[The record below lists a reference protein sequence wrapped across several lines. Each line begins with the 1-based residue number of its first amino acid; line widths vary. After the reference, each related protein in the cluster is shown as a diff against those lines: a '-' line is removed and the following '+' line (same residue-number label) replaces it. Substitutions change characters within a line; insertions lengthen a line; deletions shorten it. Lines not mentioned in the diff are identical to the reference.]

1 MTAETE
7 AKPDGEA
14 KPAGGPGRAPR
25 VRSPGGAGVEAALRE
40 AALEL
45 FAERGFHG
53 TSMRDIAARA
63 GTGVSH
69 LYYYFPSK
77 AEILKSMMLV
87 IVRDLLAELE
97 RADAR
102 SGESPAARLA
112 ALVRTQVLFHS
123 QRRAQ
128 AFVGRSELRSLEPAD
143 RREVIDLYDRVTAAF
158 REVIADGVRQGVFQC
173 SDGSQASIALVT
185 MCNGVANWYRPEGP
199 LSPQQIAD
207 RYATFALQLVGAS
220 SAATAAVF
228 EAAGASGAG

>member
-1 MTAETE
+1 M
-7 AKPDGEA
+7 
-14 KPAGGPGRAPR
+14 PAGGSGRAPR
-25 VRSPGGAGVEAALRE
+25 MRSPGGAGVEATLRE
-40 AALEL
+40 AALAL

-97 RADAR
+97 RA
-102 SGESPAARLA
+102 GGGPGGSPAARLA

-123 QRRAQ
+123 QRQAQ

-158 REVIADGVRQGVFQC
+158 RDVIADGVRQGVFQC
-173 SDGSQASIALVT
+173 SDGPQASIALVT
-185 MCNGVANWYRPEGP
+185 MCNGVANWYRPEGR

-207 RYATFALQLVGAS
+207 RYAAFALKLVGAS
-220 SAATAAVF
+220 LPETPSAPD
-228 EAAGASGAG
+228 AAGFSGAD

>member
-1 MTAETE
+1 MTAETG
-7 AKPDGEA
+7 AKPV
-14 KPAGGPGRAPR
+14 GGPGRTPR

-87 IVRDLLAELE
+87 IVQDLLAELE
-97 RADAR
+97 RAVAGPDD
-102 SGESPAARLA
+102 SPAGRLA

-123 QRRAQ
+123 QRQAQ

-143 RREVIDLYDRVTAAF
+143 RREVIALYDRVTAFF
-158 REVIADGVRQGVFQC
+158 RDVISDGVRQGAFQC
-173 SDGSQASIALVT
+173 SDGQQASIALVT
-185 MCNGVANWYRPEGP
+185 MCNGVANWYRPEGR

-207 RYATFALQLVGAS
+207 RYAQFALQLVGAW
-220 SAATAAVF
+220 SAGTASARD
-228 EAAGASGAG
+228 ADGTSGAG